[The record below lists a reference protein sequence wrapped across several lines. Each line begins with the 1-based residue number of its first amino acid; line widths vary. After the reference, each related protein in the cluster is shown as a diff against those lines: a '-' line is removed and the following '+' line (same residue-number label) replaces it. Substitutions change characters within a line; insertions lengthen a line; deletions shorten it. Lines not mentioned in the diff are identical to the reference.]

1 MQDTV
6 VSQLFLLLKVLI
18 VFNHILLVIVDF
30 LLLNGLCQFM
40 TTGKDLFLKDGKD
53 TRVHDSLNEEICLSP
68 LDIKLKSY
76 ACKILLY
83 M

>member
-30 LLLNGLCQFM
+30 LLINGLCQFM
-40 TTGKDLFLKDGKD
+40 TIGKDLFLKDGKD
-53 TRVHDSLNEEICLSP
+53 TRAHNLFNEEIYLSP
-68 LDIKLKSY
+68 LNI
-76 ACKILLY
+76 
-83 M
+83 